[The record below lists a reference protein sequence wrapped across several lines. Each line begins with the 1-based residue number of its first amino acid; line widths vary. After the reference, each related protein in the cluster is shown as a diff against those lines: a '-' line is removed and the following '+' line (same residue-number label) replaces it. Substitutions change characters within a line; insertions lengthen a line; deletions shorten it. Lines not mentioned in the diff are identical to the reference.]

1 MEKTKTKKVMPKQ
14 EVKKV
19 TEAKKPTGMSK
30 EKKSIIAGL
39 ALIVAAAGISAGTY
53 AFYQSTIKGTAS
65 GTIVAWECKAGGG
78 ASTFTLDL
86 GNLKPNITKTIPINL
101 SVKNFK
107 AKFDIKLSGATNLP
121 SAINFYTAATN
132 QSADNCL
139 SKDYKNTTTSCK
151 LASTSTTLDATTSGT
166 ANGTVNLYMVWP
178 KGSAEKGPSAASTA
192 KITVNVTC
200 TQQNQKPMVHN

>member
-1 MEKTKTKKVMPKQ
+1 MKDQ
-14 EVKKV
+14 
-19 TEAKKPTGMSK
+19 TGKK
-30 EKKSIIAGL
+30 EKSKLIAGIAMMVFAI
-39 ALIVAAAGISAGTY
+39 ALSAGTY
-53 AFYQSTIKGTAS
+53 AFYQSTISGTAS

-78 ASTFTLDL
+78 ESTFTLDL
-86 GNLKPNITKTIPINL
+86 GDLKPNITKTIPINL

-121 SAINFYTAATN
+121 SAINFYTVNTN

-139 SKDYKNTTTSCK
+139 SKTGAATDTCN

-166 ANGTVNLYMVWP
+166 ATGTVNLYMVWP
-178 KGSAEKGPSAASTA
+178 KGSAEQGPSTASTA

-200 TQQNQKPMVHN
+200 TQQNQKPYGA

>member
-1 MEKTKTKKVMPKQ
+1 MKDHTDKKNK
-14 EVKKV
+14 
-19 TEAKKPTGMSK
+19 SK
-30 EKKSIIAGL
+30 LIAGIAMMVFAI
-39 ALIVAAAGISAGTY
+39 ALSAGTY

-86 GNLKPNITKTIPINL
+86 GNLKPGVTKTVPVNL

-107 AKFDIKLSGATNLP
+107 AKFDISLSGATNLP

-139 SKDYKNTTTSCK
+139 SKDYQNPTTSCK
-151 LASTSTTLDATTSGT
+151 LASTSTTLDATTTSNGT
-166 ANGTVNLYMVWP
+166 ATGTVNLYMVWP
-178 KGSAEKGPSAASTA
+178 KGSAEKGPKTASTA

-200 TQQNQKPMVHN
+200 TQQNQKPYIPEEN

>member
-1 MEKTKTKKVMPKQ
+1 MKDHTDKKNK
-14 EVKKV
+14 
-19 TEAKKPTGMSK
+19 SK
-30 EKKSIIAGL
+30 LIAGIAMMVFAI
-39 ALIVAAAGISAGTY
+39 ALSAGTY

-86 GNLKPNITKTIPINL
+86 GNLKPGVTKTVPVNL

-121 SAINFYTAATN
+121 SNINFYTVNTN

-139 SKDYKNTTTSCK
+139 SKTGDATTACK
-151 LASTSTTLDATTSGT
+151 LASTSTTLDATTTSNGT
-166 ANGTVNLYMVWP
+166 ATGTVNLYMVWP
-178 KGSAEKGPSAASTA
+178 KGSAEKGPKTASTA

-200 TQQNQKPMVHN
+200 TQQNQKPYIPEEN

>member
-1 MEKTKTKKVMPKQ
+1 MKDHTDKKNK
-14 EVKKV
+14 
-19 TEAKKPTGMSK
+19 SK
-30 EKKSIIAGL
+30 LIAGIAMMVFAI
-39 ALIVAAAGISAGTY
+39 ALSAGTY
-53 AFYQSTIKGTAS
+53 AYYQSIISGTAS
-65 GTIVAWECKAGGG
+65 GTIVAWECTAGGG

-86 GNLKPNITKTIPINL
+86 GNLKPGVTKTVPVNL

-107 AKFDIKLSGATNLP
+107 ATFDIKLSGATNLP

-139 SKDYKNTTTSCK
+139 SKDYENTTTSCK

-178 KGSAEKGPSAASTA
+178 KGSAEKGPKTASTA

-200 TQQNQKPMVHN
+200 TQQNQKPFGA

>member
-1 MEKTKTKKVMPKQ
+1 MKVQ
-14 EVKKV
+14 
-19 TEAKKPTGMSK
+19 TGKK
-30 EKKSIIAGL
+30 EKSKLIAGIAMMVFAI
-39 ALIVAAAGISAGTY
+39 ALSAGTY
-53 AFYQSTIKGTAS
+53 AFYQSTISGTAS

-107 AKFDIKLSGATNLP
+107 AKFDISLSGATNLP
-121 SAINFYTAATN
+121 SAINFYTVDTN

-139 SKDYKNTTTSCK
+139 SKTGKKADTCK
-151 LASTSTTLDATTSGT
+151 LATTSTTLDATTSGSAT
-166 ANGTVNLYMVWP
+166 GTVNLYMVWP
-178 KGSAEKGPSAASTA
+178 KGSAEKGPSTASTA

-200 TQQNQKPMVHN
+200 TQQNQTPYTK

>member
-1 MEKTKTKKVMPKQ
+1 MKDHTDKKNK
-14 EVKKV
+14 
-19 TEAKKPTGMSK
+19 SK
-30 EKKSIIAGL
+30 LIAGIAMMVFAI
-39 ALIVAAAGISAGTY
+39 ALSAGTY

-86 GNLKPNITKTIPINL
+86 GNLKPGVTKTVPVNL

-107 AKFDIKLSGATNLP
+107 ATFDIKLSGATNLP

-139 SKDYKNTTTSCK
+139 SKDYQNPTTSCK
-151 LASTSTTLDATTSGT
+151 LASTSTTLDATTTSNGT
-166 ANGTVNLYMVWP
+166 ATGTVNLYMVWP
-178 KGSAEKGPSAASTA
+178 KGSAEKGPKTASTA

-200 TQQNQKPMVHN
+200 TQQNQKPYGA

>member
-1 MEKTKTKKVMPKQ
+1 MKDHTDKKNK
-14 EVKKV
+14 
-19 TEAKKPTGMSK
+19 SK
-30 EKKSIIAGL
+30 LIAGIAMMVFAI
-39 ALIVAAAGISAGTY
+39 ALSAGTY
-53 AFYQSTIKGTAS
+53 AFYQSTINGTAS

-86 GNLKPNITKTIPINL
+86 GNLKPGITKTIPVDL

-139 SKDYKNTTTSCK
+139 SKDYKNTTASCK
-151 LASTSTTLDATTSGT
+151 LASTSTTLDATTSGS

-178 KGSAEKGPSAASTA
+178 KGSAEKGPSTASTA

-200 TQQNQKPMVHN
+200 TQQNQTPYIPEEN

>member
-107 AKFDIKLSGATNLP
+107 AKFDIKLSGATNL
-121 SAINFYTAATN
+121 SSDINFYTADTN
-132 QSADNCL
+132 QSAANCL
-139 SKDYKNTTTSCK
+139 SKTGTATDTCK

-166 ANGTVNLYMVWP
+166 ATGTVNLYMVWP
-178 KGSAEKGPSAASTA
+178 KGQPEKGPSAASTA

-200 TQQNQKPMVHN
+200 TQQNQKPYGA